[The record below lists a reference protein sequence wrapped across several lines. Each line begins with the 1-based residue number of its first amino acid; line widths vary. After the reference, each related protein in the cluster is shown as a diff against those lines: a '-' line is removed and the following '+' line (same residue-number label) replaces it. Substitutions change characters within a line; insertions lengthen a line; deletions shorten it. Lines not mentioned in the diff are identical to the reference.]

1 MLPSEFTVESLPD
14 LLALSRLYK
23 VSATL
28 NAAAKLDVFTV
39 ISRYPEGASL
49 QQLSEALGLCR
60 DERFRAGAD
69 FLDLLVSVAVLE
81 RTGEGPD
88 ALYRNSPLA
97 EQHLVRGRPNYAGGI
112 LCLNSARSFPM
123 FEYLGHALQ
132 HGRMPPEAFQRV
144 PDIHTT
150 FGSDVAAAEFFAEGM
165 TGASLAN
172 FEALAER
179 FPFGRFASLARR
191 HAHISAATYDL
202 PPVHAA
208 AERYVRQQG
217 CEGRVQ
223 VRDYDFFSS
232 EAVPAGHDVLTYGMV
247 LHDWGIDKKLLL
259 MRKAFESL
267 PAGGALIAIDHLID
281 DTRRRSPVQL
291 GMSLCMLL
299 EFGTENAFDYSFKEF
314 REWAG
319 QVGFSSVELIQLV
332 GTAKAAV
339 AYK

>member
-1 MLPSEFTVESLPD
+1 MNLLNTHVLWSRHSFERAGVAAGYDAATALYCNESL
-14 LLALSRLYK
+14 RLTYR
-23 VSATL
+23 THF
-28 NAAAKLDVFTV
+28 AA
-39 ISRYPEGASL
+39 
-49 QQLSEALGLCR
+49 
-60 DERFRAGAD
+60 
-69 FLDLLVSVAVLE
+69 
-81 RTGEGPD
+81 
-88 ALYRNSPLA
+88 
-97 EQHLVRGRPNYAGGI
+97 
-112 LCLNSARSFPM
+112 
-123 FEYLGHALQ
+123 
-132 HGRMPPEAFQRV
+132 
-144 PDIHTT
+144 
-150 FGSDVAAAEFFAEGM
+150 VAAA
-165 TGASLAN
+165 
-172 FEALAER
+172 
-179 FPFGRFASLARR
+179 
-191 HAHISAATYDL
+191 AA
-202 PPVHAA
+202 
-208 AERYVRQQG
+208 
-217 CEGRVQ
+217 VQ

>member
-23 VSATL
+23 ARPTLYEVSLRLAFRLCNKAGPWLRASQVSATL

-179 FPFGRFASLARR
+179 FPFGRFASLG
-191 HAHISAATYDL
+191 DL
-202 PPVHAA
+202 GGSSGCLAA
-208 AERYVRQQG
+208 A
-217 CEGRVQ
+217 
-223 VRDYDFFSS
+223 
-232 EAVPAGHDVLTYGMV
+232 
-247 LHDWGIDKKLLL
+247 
-259 MRKAFESL
+259 
-267 PAGGALIAIDHLID
+267 
-281 DTRRRSPVQL
+281 
-291 GMSLCMLL
+291 
-299 EFGTENAFDYSFKEF
+299 
-314 REWAG
+314 
-319 QVGFSSVELIQLV
+319 
-332 GTAKAAV
+332 
-339 AYK
+339 